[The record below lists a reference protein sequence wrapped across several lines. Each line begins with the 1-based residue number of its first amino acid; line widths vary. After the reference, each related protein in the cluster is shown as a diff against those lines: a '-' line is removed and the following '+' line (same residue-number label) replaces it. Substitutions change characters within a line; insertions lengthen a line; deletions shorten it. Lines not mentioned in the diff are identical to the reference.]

1 MSIMICI
8 TAYRT
13 MAPLQRLLLLV
24 LVCALL
30 VTVFGSDSTVESC
43 SFELN
48 VNSSPSADVVIKQ
61 HISNDE
67 DVTVSLS
74 VEGEAWVAVGFNRN
88 GQMVG
93 STVVLGLPSQPQELD
108 INPGRYY
115 LGAKDIKQINR
126 VDASGNRVGVEW
138 RKPQA
143 VTEADSGDDEDGEE
157 WRRSLYL
164 PQEHHRLLSIS
175 NAILVQNLTHTTLS
189 FTRPL
194 ASRDKYMTAV
204 AENDLNTLI
213 WAVGSSNDF
222 GYHGS
227 LRGSHTLNFTACPH
241 GLLHATPSNDTFEGE
256 VDAHNETDEVTM
268 KEDAEEDQPAALGN
282 NLVQTNA
289 ASTITPYSSNILVKA
304 MFSLLLGILA
314 SCLVMTMFVG
324 FYKCRK

>member
-1 MSIMICI
+1 
-8 TAYRT
+8 
-13 MAPLQRLLLLV
+13 MAPLQRFLLLV
-24 LVCALL
+24 LVCVLP
-30 VTVFGSDSTVESC
+30 VTVFGSDSSVESC

-93 STVVLGLPSQPQELD
+93 STVVIGLPGQPREVD

-115 LGAKDIKQINR
+115 LGAKDVKQINR
-126 VDASGNRVGVEW
+126 IDASGNRVGVEW

-143 VTEADSGDDEDGEE
+143 VTKDDSAGDDDEDDEE

-175 NAILVQNLTHTTLS
+175 NAMLAQNLTHTTLS

-227 LRGSHTLNFTACPH
+227 LRGSHTLNFTSCTH

-256 VDAHNETDEVTM
+256 VDAHNETDEGTM
-268 KEDAEEDQPAALGN
+268 KEDVVEDRSASLDN
-282 NLVQTNA
+282 NLQTNA
-289 ASTITPYSSNILVKA
+289 ASTVTPYSSNILVKA

-314 SCLVMTMFVG
+314 SCLVLTLFVG
-324 FYKCRK
+324 FYKVGNNHK

>member
-1 MSIMICI
+1 
-8 TAYRT
+8 
-13 MAPLQRLLLLV
+13 MAPLQRFLLLV
-24 LVCALL
+24 LVCVLL
-30 VTVFGSDSTVESC
+30 VTVFSSDSSVESC

-93 STVVLGLPSQPQELD
+93 STVVIGLPGQPREVD

-115 LGAKDIKQINR
+115 LGAKDVKRINR
-126 VDASGNRVGVEW
+126 IDASGTRVGVEW

-143 VTEADSGDDEDGEE
+143 VAEDDGDDDEDNEE

-227 LRGSHTLNFTACPH
+227 LRGSHTLNFTACTH
-241 GLLHATPSNDTFEGE
+241 GLLHATSSNDTFDGE

-268 KEDAEEDQPAALGN
+268 KKDAEEDRSAALGN
-282 NLVQTNA
+282 NLLQTNA
-289 ASTITPYSSNILVKA
+289 ASTITPYSSNILAKA

-314 SCLVMTMFVG
+314 SCLVLTLFVG
-324 FYKCRK
+324 FYESRK